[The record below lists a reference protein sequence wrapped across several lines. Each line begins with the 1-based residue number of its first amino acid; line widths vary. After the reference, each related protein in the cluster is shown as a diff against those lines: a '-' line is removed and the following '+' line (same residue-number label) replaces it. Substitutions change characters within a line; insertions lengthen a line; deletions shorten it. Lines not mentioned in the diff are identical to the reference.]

1 MPIVNPI
8 LHVEKLIMTNKCS
21 SDSAKDQ
28 LDANNDGIDFDVI
41 NDLDVI
47 DDLDLIDRNFMTQAL
62 LLADTAAEHDEVP
75 VGAVVVFEGQV
86 IASGYNRPIADHDA
100 SAHAEINA
108 LRAAGK
114 VLGNYRLPECTLY
127 VTLEPCTMCLGAM
140 VHARIKRLVFAASEP
155 RAGAVES
162 QLALLDQTFFNHRI
176 EWRGGM
182 LAQESSDKLKQFFK
196 RRRA

>member
-28 LDANNDGIDFDVI
+28 LDANNDGTDFDVI
-41 NDLDVI
+41 NDLAVI

-140 VHARIKRLVFAASEP
+140 IHARIKRLVFAASEP

>member
-1 MPIVNPI
+1 MPIENLI
-8 LHVEKLIMTNKCS
+8 LHAEKLIMISEGS
-21 SDSAKDQ
+21 SDSAKDEV
-28 LDANNDGIDFDVI
+28 DANVNAIDKG
-41 NDLDVI
+41 
-47 DDLDLIDRNFMTQAL
+47 FMAQAL
-62 LLADTAAEHDEVP
+62 LQADTASELDEVP
-75 VGAVVVFEGQV
+75 VGAVVVYNGQV

-114 VLGNYRLPECTLY
+114 ALGNYRLPECTLY

-176 EWRGGM
+176 DWCGGI

-196 RRRA
+196 RRRG

>member
-28 LDANNDGIDFDVI
+28 LDANNDGTDFDVI
-41 NDLDVI
+41 NDLAVI

>member
-28 LDANNDGIDFDVI
+28 LDANNDGTDFDVI
-41 NDLDVI
+41 NDLAVI
-47 DDLDLIDRNFMTQAL
+47 NDLDLIDRNFMTQAL

>member
-28 LDANNDGIDFDVI
+28 LDANNDGTDFDEI
-41 NDLDVI
+41 NDLAVI

>member
-1 MPIVNPI
+1 
-8 LHVEKLIMTNKCS
+8 MTNKCS

-28 LDANNDGIDFDVI
+28 LDANNDGTDFDVI
-41 NDLDVI
+41 NDLAVI
-47 DDLDLIDRNFMTQAL
+47 NDLDLIDRNFMTQAL